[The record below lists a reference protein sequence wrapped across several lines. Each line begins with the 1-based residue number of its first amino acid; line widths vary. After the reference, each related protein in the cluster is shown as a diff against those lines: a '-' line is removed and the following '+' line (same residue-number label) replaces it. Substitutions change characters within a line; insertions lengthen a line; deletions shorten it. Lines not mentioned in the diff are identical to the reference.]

1 MSSENPG
8 RPRPFAGV
16 RVLDCSQVLAGPYA
30 GRLLA
35 EMGADVIK
43 LEAPAGDATRVI
55 APKGD
60 RGMSGMYTWANLG
73 KRNVCIDLRRPEGR
87 ELGFRLACWAD
98 VILEN
103 FRPGVAE
110 RLGLGWEAVHAA
122 NPRGVM
128 VSISGFGSDSSLR
141 DRGAYAPTMHAAT
154 GLLEYTARK
163 AKLPV
168 RPLADAYADLTTAMH
183 AMVGLCAAL
192 RVAERTGV
200 GERVEIAMYDAVL
213 GTYSETCF
221 ELFDPS
227 ETRPEPPAYDA
238 GDNGRIAV
246 AGPPQHVWSELRKHF
261 PEEIADPARPGMELP
276 EKASLRHA
284 TIERWMCA
292 QASREALLHRLELE
306 ANLPCAPVA
315 TLHEALTGPFA
326 QERGLLLEVDDRLG
340 GTRPVVRLPYRFSRS
355 AVGAERPAPFRG
367 EHNTEV
373 ARELLGLDDA
383 RIRELEAAGVLLVGS
398 PQDRPERPGVQTS

>member
-1 MSSENPG
+1 MSTAD
-8 RPRPFAGV
+8 RRPFGGL
-16 RVLDCSQVLAGPYA
+16 RVLDCSQVLAGPYV
-30 GRLLA
+30 GRILA
-35 EMGADVIK
+35 EMGADVVK

-55 APKGD
+55 APKAD

-73 KRNVCIDLRRPEGR
+73 KRNVCIDLAKPEGR
-87 ELGFRLACWAD
+87 TLGAGLARWAD

-103 FRPGVAE
+103 FRPGVAD
-110 RLGLGWEAVHAA
+110 RLGLGWDSVHAQ
-122 NPRGVM
+122 NPRCVM
-128 VSISGFGSDSSLR
+128 VSVSGFGSDSSLR

-163 AKLPV
+163 ARLPV

-192 RVAERTGV
+192 RVAERTGI

-221 ELFDPS
+221 ELFDPR

-238 GDNGRIAV
+238 GANGMIAV
-246 AGPPQHVWSELRKHF
+246 AGPPQHVWSELRRHF
-261 PEEIADPARPGMELP
+261 SGEIADPALPGMDLP
-276 EKASLRHA
+276 EKARLRHE
-284 TIERWMCA
+284 TIERWMAA
-292 QASREALLHRLELE
+292 QPSREALVRRLEDE

-326 QERGLLLEVDDRLG
+326 QERRLLLDVDDRTG
-340 GTRPVVRLPYRFSRS
+340 GRRPVVRLPYRFSRS
-355 AVGAERPAPFRG
+355 EIGAPRPAPYRG
-367 EHNTEV
+367 EHNAEV
-373 ARELLGLDDA
+373 ARGILGLDEA
-383 RIRELEAAGVLLVGS
+383 RIRALEAAGVLLAGS
-398 PQDRPERPGVQTS
+398 PHARPQRAGG

>member
-1 MSSENPG
+1 M
-8 RPRPFAGV
+8 
-16 RVLDCSQVLAGPYA
+16 LDCSQVLAGPYV

-35 EMGADVIK
+35 ELGADVVK
-43 LEAPAGDATRVI
+43 LESPAGDPTRVI

-73 KRNVCIDLRRPEGR
+73 KRNVCIDLGQREGR
-87 ELGFRLACWAD
+87 ELGLALAGWAD

-110 RLGLGWEAVHAA
+110 RLGLGWERVHER
-122 NPRGVM
+122 NPRCVM

-163 AKLPV
+163 AQLPV

-213 GTYSETCF
+213 GSYSETCF
-221 ELFDPS
+221 ELFDPR

-238 GDNGRIAV
+238 GANGRIAV
-246 AGPPQHVWSELRKHF
+246 AGPPQYVWSELRRHF
-261 PEEIADPARPGMELP
+261 GDEIADPTRPEMELA
-276 EKASLRHA
+276 EKARRRHEA
-284 TIERWMCA
+284 IERWMAA
-292 QASREALLHRLELE
+292 QASREALVRRLEDD

-315 TLHEALTGPFA
+315 TLHEALTGAFA
-326 QERGLLLEVDDRLG
+326 QERRLLLEVDDRRG
-340 GTRPVVRLPYRFSRS
+340 GRRPVVRLPYRFSRS
-355 AVGAERPAPFRG
+355 EVGAIRPAPYRG
-367 EHNTEV
+367 EHNAEV
-373 ARELLGLDDA
+373 MRDVLRLDGARVRA
-383 RIRELEAAGVLLVGS
+383 LEAAGVLLAGS
-398 PQDRPERPGVQTS
+398 PEDRPQRAGG

>member
-1 MSSENPG
+1 MSPEAG
-8 RPRPFAGV
+8 RTRPFAGL
-16 RVLDCSQVLAGPYA
+16 RVLDCSQVVAGPYV
-30 GRLLA
+30 GRMLA
-35 EMGADVIK
+35 EMGADVVK

-73 KRNVCIDLRRPEGR
+73 KRNVCIDLAHPEGR
-87 ELGFRLACWAD
+87 VLGLGLARWAD

-110 RLGLGWEAVHAA
+110 RLGLGWEAVSAA
-122 NPRGVM
+122 NPRCVM

-163 AKLPV
+163 SKLPV

-192 RVAERTGV
+192 RVAERTGI

-213 GTYSETCF
+213 ATYSETCF
-221 ELFDPS
+221 ELFDP
-227 ETRPEPPAYDA
+227 EQTRPEPPAYDA
-238 GDNGRIAV
+238 GANGRIAV

-261 PEEIADPARPGMELP
+261 PDEIIDPSTTGMELP
-276 EKASLRHA
+276 EKARLRHES
-284 TIERWMCA
+284 IERWMCA
-292 QASREALLHRLELE
+292 QTSREALVHRLERE

-355 AVGAERPAPFRG
+355 SLGAGRPAPFRG
-367 EHNTEV
+367 EHNAEV
-373 ARELLGLDDA
+373 AREVLGLDDA
-383 RIRELEAAGVLLVGS
+383 RIQALETAGVLQVGS
-398 PQDRPERPGVQTS
+398 PQDRPERAGG

>member
-1 MSSENPG
+1 M
-8 RPRPFAGV
+8 
-16 RVLDCSQVLAGPYA
+16 LDCSQVLAGPYV
-30 GRLLA
+30 GRMLA
-35 EMGADVIK
+35 ELGADVVK
-43 LEAPAGDATRVI
+43 LEAPAGDPTRVI

-73 KRNVCIDLRRPEGR
+73 KRNVCIDLRTSEGR
-87 ELGFRLACWAD
+87 ELGTRLARWAD

-110 RLGLGWEAVHAA
+110 RLGLGWASVHAQ
-122 NPRGVM
+122 NPRCVM

-163 AKLPV
+163 ARLPV

-192 RVAERTGV
+192 RVAERTGT

-221 ELFDPS
+221 ELFDPR

-238 GDNGRIAV
+238 GANGMIAV
-246 AGPPQHVWSELRKHF
+246 AGPPQYVWAELQRTF
-261 PEEIADPARPGMELP
+261 ADELADPARAGMELS
-276 EKASLRHA
+276 EKARLRHE
-284 TIERWMCA
+284 TIEHWMAA
-292 QASREALLHRLELE
+292 QPSREALIHRLEAE

-315 TLHEALTGPFA
+315 TLSEALTGPFA
-326 QERGLLLEVDDRLG
+326 QERGLLLDVDDRSG
-340 GTRPVVRLPYRFSRS
+340 GRRPVVRLPYRFSRS
-355 AVGAERPAPFRG
+355 RVGAQRPAPYRG
-367 EHNTEV
+367 EHNAEI
-373 ARELLGLDDA
+373 ASELLGLDED
-383 RIRELEAAGVLLVGS
+383 RIRALEAAGVLLAGS
-398 PQDRPERPGVQTS
+398 PHDRSQQAGG